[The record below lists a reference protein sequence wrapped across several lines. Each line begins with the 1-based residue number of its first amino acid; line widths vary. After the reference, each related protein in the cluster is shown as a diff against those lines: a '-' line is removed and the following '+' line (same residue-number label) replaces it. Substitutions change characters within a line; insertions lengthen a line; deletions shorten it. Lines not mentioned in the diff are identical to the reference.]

1 MPSNR
6 ITSIRP
12 VTKAVGV
19 DYYVATNNENQVRVH
34 ALLSSALADSSGAF
48 RSSLRHYPLGTR
60 MYRTGKSVR
69 IILIKSRDFQIY
81 RKGSSESNYV

>member
-6 ITSIRP
+6 ISSIRP

-34 ALLSSALADSSGAF
+34 ALLSFALADSSGAF
-48 RSSLRHYPLGTR
+48 RSSLRHCPLVTR
-60 MYRTGKSVR
+60 MYRTGKS
-69 IILIKSRDFQIY
+69 ILIKSRDFQIY
-81 RKGSSESNYV
+81 RKGFSESNYV